1 MFADVAEQPDI
12 ADDEAGQLPGES
24 YDDFLDRRHKL
35 ATEHP
40 LNKAAQ
46 RKADRAVAARRKAMK
61 RKAEKLRERA
71 EAMLNEASDLD
82 WKADRPEYYE
92 GNDEL
97 KELREKIEDEGYWA
111 ARRAINLG

>member
-1 MFADVAEQPDI
+1 MILEP
-12 ADDEAGQLPGES
+12 GQHEGES

-35 ATEHP
+35 ATEHA
-40 LNKAAQ
+40 LNKAAL
-46 RKADRAVAARRKAMK
+46 RKADRAVAARRKAWK

-71 EAMLNEASDLD
+71 EAMLAEASDLS
-82 WKADRPEYYE
+82 WQADRAEY
-92 GNDEL
+92 NVPEL